1 MNFRRPQREQLEL
14 NLIPLID
21 VVFMLLIF
29 FMLTTTFIHDRV
41 LDVSLPA
48 AETGTQQESPLE
60 NHVVELSE
68 DGTLALDGALISEE
82 ELAQQFEMI
91 AQRGTPV
98 VLWADAQVVNQ
109 RVVTVLDLARRAG
122 VERIG
127 MGTTPPMN

>member
-41 LDVSLPA
+41 LDVSLPT

-82 ELAQQFEMI
+82 ELAQQFEVI

-98 VLWADAQVVNQ
+98 VLWADSQVINQ

-127 MGTTPPMN
+127 MGTTPTMN